1 MTLRGL
7 CQIHGRCR
15 YVCGVMMAAGSVL
28 SERTSRFVLG
38 LVHFERMCQLIVLL
52 IGAYCAL
59 AGRNLPIGPDGLA
72 YLDVARAYLHHNW
85 NIAANGYW
93 GPCVLLAAGDWGAH
107 FSSGH

>member
-1 MTLRGL
+1 
-7 CQIHGRCR
+7 
-15 YVCGVMMAAGSVL
+15 MAAGSAL
-28 SERTSRFVLG
+28 SERKSSRFVLG
-38 LVHFERMCQLIVLL
+38 LVHFERMCQLTVLL
-52 IGAYCAL
+52 IGAHCAF
-59 AGRNLPIGPDGLA
+59 AGGNLPIGPDGLA